1 MAASSAA
8 VQSPRIMTDAELQAA
23 NERKMMETVAQRA
36 SFYRANPHRFAK
48 DYLHLDLYIFQQIIL
63 VLISLSTNFLF
74 LASRGIGKTFILA
87 VFCVIRCILYPG
99 SLVVVTAKTRGQ
111 AYEVIDKIEKI
122 LIPKS
127 ALLRSE
133 INFKR
138 SAFNLQKAEVVF
150 YNTSCIRVVTANDN
164 SRHFRAN
171 VLLVDEY
178 RMIPLDTLNTVLRE
192 FLVGSRDA
200 GYLRKP
206 QYRHLAER
214 NMELYASSCWYTSHW
229 SYQLAQDYLNNMM
242 TEGKK
247 YIICGLP
254 YQLAVREGIQSK
266 EAIEDKMTESTFSA
280 VKFQMESEALWFS
293 DTDGGLYSYSDIS
306 RTCKIDYPMFPSSV
320 TELIRDQK
328 IMIPPKK
335 SGEYRILSADIA
347 VMASSGSKSNND
359 ATSLFINQMT
369 PTKSGRYLNNIVYTE
384 NYEGAHTEDQALI
397 IRKMF
402 EEYDCDYIAID
413 ARGVGWGVV
422 DLLLRDQV
430 DYATGQIYPALSCC
444 NDDDIAARCP
454 NPRAQKA
461 IWVIKGNAQFNSD
474 CALGLREAFR
484 QGTIRLLK
492 QEYDCEEQLYAIKG
506 WDKLSPAEQLELRM
520 PYVNTS
526 LLVNELINLEYEAKD
541 SGIKVHEKSG
551 MRKDRYSSLS
561 YNLYVARELERQLQ
575 KPKRTVDDAGIVR
588 FRAPE
593 IRSFNTGRRR

>member
-1 MAASSAA
+1 M
-8 VQSPRIMTDAELQAA
+8 
-23 NERKMMETVAQRA
+23 
-36 SFYRANPHRFAK
+36 
-48 DYLHLDLYIFQQIIL
+48 
-63 VLISLSTNFLF
+63 
-74 LASRGIGKTFILA
+74 
-87 VFCVIRCILYPG
+87 
-99 SLVVVTAKTRGQ
+99 VVTAKTRGQ

-127 ALLRSE
+127 SLLRSE

-247 YIICGLP
+247 YTICGLP
-254 YQLAVREGIQSK
+254 YQLAVRDGIQSK

-328 IMIPPKK
+328 IVIPPKR

-369 PTKSGRYLNNIVYTE
+369 PTQSGRYLNNIVYTE

-444 NDDDIAARCP
+444 NDDDIAARCS

-461 IWVIKGNAQFNSD
+461 IWAIKGNAQFNSD

-484 QGTIRLLK
+484 QGTIRLLRGTALRH
-492 QEYDCEEQLYAIKG
+492 QRVGQALPRRAAGAAYALCQYLPPGQRAHQSRVRGQGQRYQSTRKIRY
-506 WDKLSPAEQLELRM
+506 AEGPVQFPELQPVRG
-520 PYVNTS
+520 TRAGAAAA
-526 LLVNELINLEYEAKD
+526 EA
-541 SGIKVHEKSG
+541 EA
-551 MRKDRYSSLS
+551 Y
-561 YNLYVARELERQLQ
+561 
-575 KPKRTVDDAGIVR
+575 
-588 FRAPE
+588 
-593 IRSFNTGRRR
+593 GRRRRYCPFQGAGDQIIQHRKEAMSDRREKKRGRGGSSRRIRRRDRGAAEAERSL